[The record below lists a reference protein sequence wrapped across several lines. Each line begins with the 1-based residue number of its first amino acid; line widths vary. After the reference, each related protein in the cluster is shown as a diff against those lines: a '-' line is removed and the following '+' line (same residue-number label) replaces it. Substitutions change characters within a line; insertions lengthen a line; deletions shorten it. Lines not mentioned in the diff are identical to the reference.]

1 MSRSILL
8 VSVDEESDEIAL
20 RHLVLGTCFLHRL
33 GEGSVCLVVG
43 EVLYYVGNAHFEDNV
58 HTALKVKTE
67 SDLCLKAL
75 LV

>member
-1 MSRSILL
+1 MSRSVLL

-33 GEGSVCLVVG
+33 GEGCVCLVVG
-43 EVLYYVGNAHFEDNV
+43 EVLNYVGNAHFEDNV